1 MFAVIFDCDFEG
13 STGCGLTMNGF
24 AKASYRSTEILDPP
38 DKSDFGGKYLKCPTL
53 LFLCFFTKSRL
64 WIFLCF
70 LCRILYLHCQRFI
83 GHRGDP
89 SYKKYNRYKSLPVL
103 GL

>member
-38 DKSDFGGKYLKCPTL
+38 DKSDFGGKYLNVLPFYSCV
-53 LFLCFFTKSRL
+53 FFSQNVDDVLTMN
-64 WIFLCF
+64 FF
-70 LCRILYLHCQRFI
+70 MF
-83 GHRGDP
+83 
-89 SYKKYNRYKSLPVL
+89 SL
-103 GL
+103 

>member
-53 LFLCFFTKSRL
+53 LFSQNKDDVLTMDFFM
-64 WIFLCF
+64 F
-70 LCRILYLHCQRFI
+70 
-83 GHRGDP
+83 
-89 SYKKYNRYKSLPVL
+89 SL
-103 GL
+103 

>member
-38 DKSDFGGKYLKCPTL
+38 DKSDFGGKYLKMSYPFIL
-53 LFLCFFTKSRL
+53 VFFHKMWMTS
-64 WIFLCF
+64 
-70 LCRILYLHCQRFI
+70 
-83 GHRGDP
+83 
-89 SYKKYNRYKSLPVL
+89 
-103 GL
+103 